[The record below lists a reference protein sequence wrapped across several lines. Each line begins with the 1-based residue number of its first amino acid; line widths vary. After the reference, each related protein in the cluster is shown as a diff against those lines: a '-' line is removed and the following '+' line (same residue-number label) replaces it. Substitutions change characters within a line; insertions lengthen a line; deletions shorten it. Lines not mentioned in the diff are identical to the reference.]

1 MTIEIAAGCLG
12 INSYDRST
20 FKRSVQPVPDEFL
33 DFFVPW
39 PWQERLLPV
48 GAYTS
53 LWPSPRGNDWVKVK
67 PANWSA
73 NWRPEGWGDAN

>member
-1 MTIEIAAGCLG
+1 MTIEIAAGCPG
-12 INSYDRST
+12 INFYDRST

-53 LWPSPRGNDWVKVK
+53 LWPSPRGNDWSKVK